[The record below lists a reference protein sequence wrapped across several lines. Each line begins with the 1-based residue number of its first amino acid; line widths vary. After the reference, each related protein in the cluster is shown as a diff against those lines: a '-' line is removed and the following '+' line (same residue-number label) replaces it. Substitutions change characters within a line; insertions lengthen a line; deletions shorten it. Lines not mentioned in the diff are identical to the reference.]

1 MINLAHCWVCRSLRF
16 KGVRYQ
22 SILHQNWWSQVIQ
35 RFITY
40 SSIGETMK
48 KGEEE
53 TARVFSYIWA
63 DIARGE
69 SLVLVRLCI
78 CVYINICMTGVCWD
92 FWLMPGGFLWA
103 ACSSVI
109 VCVRGRESKG
119 MVDCLCISCDLLGI
133 SGAGMRHLM
142 VSAPAGV
149 NGLIKL
155 HSAGS
160 YLLYLT
166 LFLPRAS
173 DSSMVDI
180 ANAGEHYL

>member
-1 MINLAHCWVCRSLRF
+1 MISSNSKVYYLLKHRRNNEEGGGGDSKSVLLYLGRYSERREFGAREIVYMCIYKYMYDRSL
-16 KGVRYQ
+16 
-22 SILHQNWWSQVIQ
+22 L
-35 RFITY
+35 
-40 SSIGETMK
+40 
-48 KGEEE
+48 
-53 TARVFSYIWA
+53 
-63 DIARGE
+63 
-69 SLVLVRLCI
+69 
-78 CVYINICMTGVCWD
+78 
-92 FWLMPGGFLWA
+92 GFLINARWIPLA

-149 NGLIKL
+149 NGLVKL